1 MKKLFSG
8 VFALLLCQSSTLL
21 NAQYTP
27 AAAEVPY
34 IEVTGNAELNIVP
47 DEIFIDIRIMEKYDG
62 KTKITIQ
69 EQETKM
75 RTALNSIG
83 LGPNALSLSS
93 ANADFVRVN
102 WKTDDLLTQ
111 KKYVLK
117 VKDAE
122 TAGKVFKELGTLEI
136 KNARISHVNH
146 TKMDSLLKE
155 VKILAIKAAKSK
167 ADYLLDA
174 IGEKRGNA
182 LIITENMAGVHP
194 ELANALSNVSG
205 LYRQNRRVE
214 EEFYGGAD
222 EEAVQFQKIQLTSSV
237 YVKFAIRQ

>member
-1 MKKLFSG
+1 MKKLFSAAF
-8 VFALLLCQSSTLL
+8 VLVLCQAFPLL
-21 NAQYTP
+21 NAQSVP
-27 AAAEVPY
+27 ASKDVPY

-75 RTALNSIG
+75 RAALNSIG
-83 LGPNALSLSS
+83 LGANALSLSS
-93 ANADFVRVN
+93 ANADFVRVS

-111 KKYVLK
+111 KRYTLK

-155 VKILAIKAAKSK
+155 VKILAIKAAKNK

-182 LIITENMAGVHP
+182 LIITENMAGVAP
-194 ELANALSNVSG
+194 EFANALSNISG
-205 LYRQNRRVE
+205 VYRQNRR
-214 EEFYGGAD
+214 
-222 EEAVQFQKIQLTSSV
+222 EEADYYPGGDDETIQFQKIQLTSSV